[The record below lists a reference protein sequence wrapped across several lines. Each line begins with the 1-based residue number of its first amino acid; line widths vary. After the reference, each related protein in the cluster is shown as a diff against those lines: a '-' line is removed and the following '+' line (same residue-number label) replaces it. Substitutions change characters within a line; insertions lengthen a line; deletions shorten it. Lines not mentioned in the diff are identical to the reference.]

1 MSTDKIMAEYNVKV
15 VVTKK
20 NQRNAN
26 ESPFL
31 KREVAHPTSDIETL
45 IHLAKGSLGT
55 GVLAMPFAFS
65 NAGLALGLIGTI
77 FIGFVCTHCVH
88 IMVKSAQELCWRHN
102 IPALDFGDIA
112 ETAFK
117 NGPQSL
123 RPASGFARGFIQT
136 LIVVVALGA
145 CCVYIVFVSSNLQ
158 QVIDFFTG
166 TTIDIK
172 LYILMVTAVLMA
184 LAMIRN
190 LRLLSP
196 FSLLS
201 NVLFLAS
208 IGIVFYYVFQDLP
221 SVNEREAFMSITK
234 LPVFFSTAVFALE
247 GITVVMPLE
256 NNMKTPQHFTGCF
269 RVLNTA
275 MAMIVSIYALVG
287 FMGYLKYGDEVE
299 GSISLNLPEGEIP
312 AQTAQIMLAAAVA
325 FTYPLQFY
333 CAMEFT
339 WPSLDKFLQRKVP
352 KISGLL
358 GEYIY
363 RVLLVLLT
371 MAIALAIPNLSALMG
386 LIGAVCLSTVGLM
399 FPAIVETIV
408 YWEDWGWGNW
418 KLVKNIL
425 IFLFGLLGFVTGLYT
440 SILDLIASFGGGE
453 EKALLLL

>member
-1 MSTDKIMAEYNVKV
+1 MGYLKGAKLTVKV
-15 VVTKK
+15 VKSTKAIRDPK
-20 NQRNAN
+20 DD
-26 ESPFL
+26 PFL
-31 KREVAHPTSDIETL
+31 KREVEHPTTDLETL

-65 NAGLALGLIGTI
+65 NAGLGLGIIGTLV
-77 FIGFVCTHCVH
+77 IGLVCTHCVH
-88 IMVKSAQELCWRHN
+88 IMVKCAHELCWRHG
-102 IPALDFGDIA
+102 IPSLDFADLA
-112 ETAFK
+112 EETFK
-117 NGPQSL
+117 KGPPEF
-123 RPASGFARGFIQT
+123 RKGATFARVLIQI

-166 TTIDIK
+166 SEINIIF
-172 LYILMVTAVLMA
+172 YILMVTAVMIA
-184 LAMIRN
+184 LCMIRN
-190 LRLLSP
+190 LRILSP
-196 FSLLS
+196 LSLLS

-208 IGIVFYYVFQDLP
+208 VGIVFYYVFQDLP
-221 SVNEREAFMSITK
+221 SVEEREAFMSITK

-256 NNMKTPQHFTGCF
+256 NNMKTPRNFIGCF

-275 MAMIVSIYALVG
+275 MTLIVCIYALVG
-287 FMGYLKYGDEVE
+287 FMGYLKYGEKVE

-312 AQTAQIMLAAAVA
+312 AQIAQIMLSVAVGL
-325 FTYPLQFY
+325 TYPLQFY

-339 WPSLDKFLQRKVP
+339 WPSLNGFLKRKAP
-352 KISGLL
+352 AISGLK

-371 MAIALAIPNLSALMG
+371 MAIAIAIPNLSALMG

-399 FPAIVETIV
+399 FPAIVETV
-408 YWEDWGWGNW
+408 VFWQDWGWGNW
-418 KLVKNIL
+418 KLVKNIV
-425 IFLFGLLGFVTGLYT
+425 IFVFGITGFATGLYT
-440 SILDLIASFGGGE
+440 SILDLIASFSGEE